1 MLGNKKFMAGLP
13 KCLSRMEKMAKKMD
27 APVMRLEGHSK
38 ETPFKIL
45 VYTMLS
51 ARTRDEATIEA
62 AKRLFSRF
70 KTVKQIAEADEEE
83 LQELIRP
90 VGFYKEKA
98 RRLKQ
103 MCVLLL
109 GRFGGKVPKTL
120 DGLTSL
126 PGVGIKTGNIVLA
139 RAFGHNVIGVDTHV
153 HRISNRLGLVKTKT
167 PEQTSALLNK
177 GIPEKYRRRL
187 NRIFV
192 GFGQTIC
199 RPVGPRCGI
208 CPIYEICPRIGVHT
222 KHL

>member
-1 MLGNKKFMAGLP
+1 MLGNKKFIAGLSKYLP
-13 KCLSRMEKMAKKMD
+13 RMEKIAKKRG
-27 APVMRLEGHSK
+27 AAVMQFEDNSK

-51 ARTRDEATIEA
+51 ARTRDEATIAA

-70 KTVKQIAEADEEE
+70 KTAKQIAAADEME
-83 LQELIRP
+83 LQALIRP
-90 VGFYKEKA
+90 VGFYRDKA

-103 MCVLLL
+103 MCALLL
-109 GRFGGKVPKTL
+109 EKFGGRVPKTL
-120 DGLTSL
+120 ESITSL

-167 PEQTSALLNK
+167 PGQTSTLLNN
-177 GIPEKYRRRL
+177 GIPTKYKKQL
-187 NRIFV
+187 NKIFV
-192 GFGQTIC
+192 GFGQTVCKPI
-199 RPVGPRCGI
+199 GPKCSI
-208 CPIYEICPRIGVHT
+208 CPLFHVCPRIGINT